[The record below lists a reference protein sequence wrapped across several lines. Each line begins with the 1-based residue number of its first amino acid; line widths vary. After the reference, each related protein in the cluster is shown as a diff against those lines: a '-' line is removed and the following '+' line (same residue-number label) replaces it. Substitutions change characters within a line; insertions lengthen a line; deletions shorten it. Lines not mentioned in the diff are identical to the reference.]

1 MNMINVFILFNRLY
15 KSCFPIYRPIYF
27 AYKYWSDR
35 DKIRLIK
42 THVKPGMK
50 VLDIGAN
57 IGFYTIFLSK
67 LVGREGTVYAFEP
80 DEDNFK
86 FLKRLTKNL
95 TNVKPANV
103 ACGEKSGVACL
114 YKSSEMNI
122 DHQVYDNGESRE
134 KIAVK
139 IVSLDDYLQGEKDGV
154 GFVKM
159 DVQGYECHVFRGMK
173 KVIARSREMFMISE
187 LSPYCLK
194 KAGASAEIYLS
205 EVKRAGFDVEVLSK
219 VEIKDY
225 SSYAED
231 KWFYI
236 DFAAKKTDL
245 I

>member
-1 MNMINVFILFNRLY
+1 MNLIDVFMLFNRLY
-15 KSCFPIYRPIYF
+15 KSCFPIYKPIYF

-67 LVGREGTVYAFEP
+67 LVGKEGTVYAFEP

-86 FLKRLTKNL
+86 FLERLTKNL
-95 TNVKPANV
+95 SNVKRANV
-103 ACGEKSGVACL
+103 AVGEKSGITYL
-114 YKSSEMNI
+114 YKSQEMNI
-122 DHQVYDNGESRE
+122 DHQVYDSGESRE
-134 KIAVK
+134 KTAVK
-139 IVSLDDYLQGEKDGV
+139 MVSLDDYLKGEKDDV
-154 GFVKM
+154 GFVKI
-159 DVQGYECHVFRGMK
+159 DVQGYEYHVFKGMK
-173 KVIARSREMFMISE
+173 KVIARSKEMFIISE

-194 KAGASAEIYLS
+194 KAGASAEAYIS
-205 EVKRAGFDVEVLSK
+205 EVKLAGFDVKVLSK
-219 VEIKDY
+219 DEIHDY

-231 KWFYI
+231 KWFYV
-236 DFAAKKTDL
+236 DFTAEKTKF

>member
-1 MNMINVFILFNRLY
+1 
-15 KSCFPIYRPIYF
+15 
-27 AYKYWSDR
+27 
-35 DKIRLIK
+35 
-42 THVKPGMK
+42 
-50 VLDIGAN
+50 
-57 IGFYTIFLSK
+57 
-67 LVGREGTVYAFEP
+67 
-80 DEDNFK
+80 
-86 FLKRLTKNL
+86 
-95 TNVKPANV
+95 
-103 ACGEKSGVACL
+103 
-114 YKSSEMNI
+114 
-122 DHQVYDNGESRE
+122 
-134 KIAVK
+134 
-139 IVSLDDYLQGEKDGV
+139 
-154 GFVKM
+154 M